1 MAYSIDS
8 RTIQPGDIFIPV
20 KGEKFDGHDF
30 IEQVKA
36 KGATVLDV
44 DLGKFAHEHRRK
56 FNIPIIAV
64 TGSAGKTTTKDML
77 AAVLAQKY
85 NLVKSAE
92 NQNNEIG
99 VPLTLLKIEPQHELA
114 IIEMAMRGLG
124 QIEYLAQLTEPT
136 HAVITNIGFTHIE
149 LLKTREAIAT
159 AKSEVINKNVTV
171 FLNRRDD
178 YFDFLKDTADS
189 KHATVIPYTY
199 ERTTEANQAAVV
211 AIAKHFGLTDEQIS
225 KGLSGYQ
232 SSSHRLRT
240 IGSQKYA
247 GVTIIDDTYNSNPD
261 GLTFALNIAR
271 ETPAKRRIA
280 VLGDMKEL
288 GEFNKIL
295 HEQVRTDGFDLVFGY
310 GELASY
316 FKHSKN
322 FKTEQKEALIKELST
337 VLQPGDLLLIKG
349 SRSMQMEEIVEAL
362 Y

>member
-8 RTIQPGDIFIPV
+8 RTVQPGDIFIPV

-44 DLGKFAHEHRRK
+44 DLGEFSREHRRK
-56 FNIPIIAV
+56 FNIPVIAV

-77 AAVLAQKY
+77 AAVLGQKF
-85 NLVKSAE
+85 NVVKSAE

-99 VPLTLLKIEPQHELA
+99 VPLTLLKIEPQHEIA
-114 IIEMAMRGLG
+114 IVEMAMRGSG
-124 QIEYLAQLTEPT
+124 QIEYLARLTEPT
-136 HAVITNIGFTHIE
+136 HAIITNIGFSHLE

-159 AKSEVINKNVTV
+159 AKSEVIDKGVTV

-199 ERTTEANQAAVV
+199 QKTTEANQAAVTT
-211 AIAKHFGLTDEQIS
+211 IARHFGLTDAQIS
-225 KGLSGYQ
+225 AGLATYK

-240 IGSQKYA
+240 INSQKHP

-271 ETPAKRRIA
+271 ETPATRRIA

-288 GEFNKIL
+288 GDFSKML
-295 HEQVRTDGFDLVFGY
+295 HEQIRTDGFDHVFGY
-310 GELASY
+310 GELAQY
-316 FKHSKN
+316 FTKVTYHPD
-322 FKTEQKEALIKELST
+322 KEKLIAELSSF
-337 VLQPGDLLLIKG
+337 LKYGDLVIVKG
-349 SRSMQMEEIVEAL
+349 SRSMKMEEIVEAIL
-362 Y
+362 